1 MKKIKE
7 MFGSAQS
14 RYGTYSTL
22 LTVVVIAI
30 VIVLNMV
37 AGQFPQSFRN
47 IDLSGNQL
55 YEITDQSKALL
66 KSLGKEVEI
75 HVLAEK
81 DSADERI
88 ALFIDKYAALSK
100 KVSVKWTDPVL
111 HPTVL
116 TETGASEN
124 TIIVSCEDTGKST
137 NIAMTDMVQF
147 DEYSYYYSGEYIE
160 TAFDAEGQLTSA
172 INYVV
177 SEATYKVYY
186 TAGHGENALTTTITD
201 LFDKSNITTQ
211 EINTLTQTEIP
222 AECELLFLYAPT
234 TDFTEDEIAILS
246 TYMEEGGK
254 LFYIMG
260 ETENQLTNLNGF
272 LAEYGLEVQNG
283 FAADTQKCYQQNPYY
298 VLPTLSASDGM
309 AAGLQSNVVLMLY
322 PKAIKEVTPARDS
335 ITVEAFM
342 TTSENGGYVVTE
354 EKQEQGTYILGAVA
368 TEEDARLTVIT
379 SQTIIDENLVKQ
391 FSNLEN
397 ATLFMN
403 AVTENFE
410 NASNVSIPSKSLEI
424 TRNTVQNVGLFT
436 FVVILGVPVVIL
448 AGGFVK
454 WMKRRK
460 A

>member
-37 AGQFPQSFRN
+37 AGQFPQSWRN
-47 IDLSGNQL
+47 IDLSSNHL

-75 HVLAEK
+75 HVLADK
-81 DSADERI
+81 SSADERI
-88 ALFIDKYAALSK
+88 VLFIDKYAALSK
-100 KVSVKWTDPVL
+100 KVSVKYTDPVL

-116 TETGASEN
+116 AETGASEN
-124 TIIVSCEDTGKST
+124 TIIVSCKETGKST
-137 NIAMTDMVQF
+137 NIAMTDMVQI
-147 DEYSYYYSGEYIE
+147 DEYSYYYSGEYKE

-172 INYVV
+172 VNYVV
-177 SEATYKVYY
+177 SETTSQVYY
-186 TAGHGENALTTTITD
+186 TAGHGESALTTTIKD
-201 LFDKSNITTQ
+201 LFEKSNITTQ

-222 AECELLFLYAPT
+222 KDCELLFLYAPT
-234 TDFTEDEIAILS
+234 TDFTKDEISMLS
-246 TYMEEGGK
+246 TYMQEGGNV
-254 LFYIMG
+254 FYIMG
-260 ETENQLTNLNGF
+260 ETDKQLTNLNGF
-272 LAEYGLEVQNG
+272 LAEYGLEVQEG
-283 FAADTQKCYQQNPYY
+283 FAADTQKCYQQNPFY
-298 VLPTLSASDGM
+298 VLPTLSAEGGM
-309 AAGLQSNVVLMLY
+309 TNGMQSQTILMLY

-335 ITVEAFM
+335 ITIEAFM
-342 TTSENGGYVVTE
+342 TTSENGGYIASE
-354 EKQEQGTYILGAVA
+354 KKQEKGTSILGAVV

-403 AVTENFE
+403 TVTENFE
-410 NASNVSIPSKSLEI
+410 NASNASIPTKSLEI
-424 TRNTVQNVGLFT
+424 TRNTVQNAGLFT
-436 FVVILGVPVVIL
+436 FVVILGVPVVVL
-448 AGGFVK
+448 VSGFMK
-454 WMKRRK
+454 WLKRRK